1 METGTKHAQRC
12 LSGMNF
18 THAIS
23 NGSFQQNILRLA
35 EEFERQ
41 KNTLLEDVAKV
52 SECSYVG
59 LFLLLAIAMYIVSL
73 FHTYVLQLLLVL
85 FWHCCVVPMADTII
99 LVRLRR
105 DQMQS
110 N

>member
-12 LSGMNF
+12 LSGMSF

-23 NGSFQQNILRLA
+23 HGSFQQNILRLA

-59 LFLLLAIAMYIVSL
+59 LFLLLAIAMYIVSSSIRMSCS
-73 FHTYVLQLLLVL
+73 
-85 FWHCCVVPMADTII
+85 CC
-99 LVRLRR
+99 
-105 DQMQS
+105 
-110 N
+110 